1 MYENGKE
8 SNNQT
13 YSIGYV
19 IVFKDISGAL
29 NRHDWKSE
37 NSSGQQEEIDRV
49 LEQFPGINSH

>member
-49 LEQFPGINSH
+49 LEQFWYSI